1 MSTSSPVH
9 AAATE
14 GRHTGQDASLGT
26 DKTMC
31 MACDHPAAD
40 HDAIGRRY
48 CNATVERALT
58 RGCICSV
65 SPA

>member
-1 MSTSSPVH
+1 MTAPASGAS
-9 AAATE
+9 TE
-14 GRHTGQDASLGT
+14 GRHAGQDVKPGT
-26 DKTMC
+26 DKTLC
-31 MACDHPAAD
+31 MACDHPAAA

-65 SPA
+65 PSA